1 MDKLY
6 INNQPIDLGEEV
18 EIYLTFRSNIMGDAD
33 GIMGNNSATI
43 KVPNTEQNA
52 RTLEYAHIVA
62 TKTTFP
68 YRVHKADLY
77 RNGLPLVNKA
87 TIYLLSANAT
97 EFELALAWGAS
108 EGLLQMAEAGD
119 ELPALAEQWDLRQ
132 WWQNVDDLNDQPT
145 RRFPEAVYGFSR
157 SIFNTKYWYHPVV
170 TFRELL
176 DAIMQRYSL
185 SLDLSPA
192 TEERIADL
200 GMVVAT
206 SETPSEEWYGRLSFP
221 ESGKTY
227 KEVVLNS
234 IVQTATSYM
243 DGSIS
248 LKDDVSI
255 TKIDINITSKV
266 YPNMYV
272 PMDTLT
278 LLLDCARLNVGIMKE
293 GDSDITPF
301 LELSPTSVVPTANL
315 FEWNVTFAYKEEDN
329 LETLN
334 KGDRL
339 VFQLSYMPTPAQSSE
354 ESLFTYGSL
363 TEESGISSDSEA
375 TLMLKR
381 GSISKGEEYYITRN
395 LPKVEIM
402 DFFKGVLNIL
412 GLFIYTQG
420 EQIIIRSYTEL
431 FQRKAEAQDW
441 STRLIMSESG
451 IDDEQDFSL
460 DEYYQV
466 NHLTYENDDV
476 NKQMNGSFTVD
487 NATLEHEGNLIE
499 LPFES
504 YGVVENTLKPGL
516 ARLPFYKMTKGEGDT
531 WKPSTEEGDI
541 SSDKMYVGNITP
553 CNYLSREGL
562 DWPSLLN
569 NYYADIVK
577 SIQQAR
583 YITAKFYFDTLA
595 LQKIDLGTPV
605 YLSQYAAYFA
615 IIEIKTKKLNI
626 AEVKLLK
633 IV

>member
-18 EIYLTFRSNIMGDAD
+18 EVYLTFRSNIMGDAD

-52 RTLEYAHIVA
+52 RTLEYAHLV
-62 TKTTFP
+62 TSRSTFP
-68 YRVHKADLY
+68 YRIHKAELY

-97 EFELALAWGAS
+97 EFELCLCWGAS

-119 ELPALAEQWDLRQ
+119 ELPSLAEQWDLRQ
-132 WWQNVDDLNDQPT
+132 WWQNVEDLNDQPT

-176 DAIMQRYSL
+176 DAIKQRYSL
-185 SLDLSPA
+185 NASISPA
-192 TEERIADL
+192 TEERITDL
-200 GMVVAT
+200 GVVVAK
-206 SETPSEEWYGRLSFP
+206 SETPTEEWYGRFQPLTT
-221 ESGKTY
+221 ESG
-227 KEVVLNS
+227 VVELDKV
-234 IVQTATSYM
+234 VQTATSYM
-243 DGSIS
+243 NVGKSS
-248 LKDDVSI
+248 KDNVSI
-255 TKIDINITSKV
+255 TSADIRIVATVRTSF
-266 YPNMYV
+266 
-272 PMDTLT
+272 TLPYDAQV
-278 LLLDCARLNVGIMKE
+278 LLQDCARLNVGIRKE
-293 GDSDITPF
+293 GENDITPF
-301 LELSPTSVVPTANL
+301 LELFPTSVVASATL
-315 FEWNVTFAYKEEDN
+315 FEWEVTFAYKEEDN

-334 KGDRL
+334 KGDEI
-339 VFQLSYMPTPAQSSE
+339 VFQFNYMPVPAQSANE
-354 ESLFTYGSL
+354 YLFYYK
-363 TEESGISSDSEA
+363 GISSDSEA
-375 TLMLKR
+375 TFMLKR
-381 GSISKGEEYYITRN
+381 GSINKGEEYYITRN
-395 LPKVEIM
+395 LPKVEII
-402 DFFKGVLNIL
+402 DFFKGLLNML

-431 FQRKAEAQDW
+431 FQRKTVAQDW
-441 STRLIMSESG
+441 SSRLIMSESG
-451 IDDEQDFSL
+451 IGDEQDFSL
-460 DEYYQV
+460 DGYYQV
-466 NHLTYENDDV
+466 NYLTYENDDV
-476 NKQMNGSFTVD
+476 NKQMNGSFRIE

-504 YGVVENTLKPGL
+504 YGIVENVLKPGL
-516 ARLPFYKMTKGEGDT
+516 ARLPFYKMTKGEGNT
-531 WKPSTEEGDI
+531 WNPSTEEGDI
-541 SSDKMYVGNITP
+541 SSDKMYVGRITP
-553 CNYLSREGL
+553 SNYLSREGL

-569 NYYADIVK
+569 NYYADIVS
-577 SIQQAR
+577 SIRQAR

-605 YLSQYAAYFA
+605 YLRQYAAYFA